1 MLEEEPNFDPSKII
15 LGFKLVGDNIDKNVK
30 PRHMRQE
37 KQAQSMH
44 YYHSYAVHDRILIL
58 GLSNVVPSLKEVPLL
73 SIPVTKGCFQAS
85 I

>member
-1 MLEEEPNFDPSKII
+1 
-15 LGFKLVGDNIDKNVK
+15 
-30 PRHMRQE
+30 MRQE